1 VDVKAVDVE
10 ERIDWRRGVR
20 RRNSGDIW
28 WWAIVRRSMVMAEE
42 MRKRER
48 EKVKVCS
55 GCR

>member
-1 VDVKAVDVE
+1 MDVE